1 MRSIKSENGMITMI
15 TLVTILFMISSLVT
29 TYILVANKVKTQKEM
44 INETR
49 SIYEPKS
56 TMEEI
61 YNSYFNNDNI
71 IPIYTVQQLLMM
83 GKEQKDVNING
94 KYYDFNNDENTI
106 YILMNDL
113 RFKASDYSD
122 QLTNGYW
129 TPIGDNT
136 ELIAKFEGRGHTI
149 EVIYD
154 NGSKIYSKENNYS
167 DEEDYKNVIEIFDPN
182 GKDEKDPDYDPNKLH
197 IGDFVNYDA
206 GTWSKEEIEA
216 IKVGP
221 NEDLVQA
228 NNSTSLP
235 NTVIQF
241 GGFKEGDSRNGNATP
256 CTQYNYVKDES
267 GEAITGWRVFDIGED
282 GSITLISA
290 GCPEDYYHYQEEPN
304 IGYISEYIL
313 SGNVNTNATD
323 LNLTENYTKRDW
335 SKYVNTSQHA
345 TEATVLTKSKLDKWY
360 DKYMGTTNANT
371 YTNSTFRTINGTRYD
386 NLINNYS
393 FYYVPVASNSRYVYC
408 VDPVL
413 RYVFFYGWGARGVRP
428 VVSLSSEVQL
438 KKVDTKTVKDAHEEG
453 KTYTYN
459 VWDIQ

>member
-129 TPIGDNT
+129 TPIGNNT

-154 NGSKIYSKENNYS
+154 DESKIYSKENNYS

-182 GKDEKDPDYDPNKLH
+182 GKDEKDSGFNPNKLH

-206 GTWSKEEIEA
+206 GEWTADEISKIQ
-216 IKVGP
+216 VGK
-221 NEDLVQA
+221 NGDLVQA

-235 NTVIQF
+235 NTAFQF
-241 GGFKEGDSRNGNATP
+241 GGFEAGDSRNENATP
-256 CTQYNYVKDES
+256 YNSTYNYVKDES
-267 GEAITGWRVFDIGED
+267 GKAITGWRVFDVDDNGT
-282 GSITLISA
+282 ITLISA
-290 GCPEDYYHYQEEPN
+290 GCPEDYYNYN
-304 IGYISEYIL
+304 VDSNSDISEYIL
-313 SGNVNTNATD
+313 SGNVNTKATY
-323 LNLTENYTKRDW
+323 LNLTENYIKRDW
-335 SKYVNTSQHA
+335 SKYVNEEQHA

-360 DKYMGTTNANT
+360 ERYMNTTNANT
-371 YTNSTFRTINGTRYD
+371 YDKTTLQTINGTRYD

-393 FYYVPVASNSRYVYC
+393 YYWLSAARSGYGIYSVNPYLRIVDYFSRNA
-408 VDPVL
+408 
-413 RYVFFYGWGARGVRP
+413 FGVRP

-438 KKVDTKTVKDAHEEG
+438 KKVDTKTVKDAYEEG
-453 KTYTYN
+453 KTYNYN